1 MGKADLLVEVIKD
14 NVNTQTENGVD
25 IPKRGIDS
33 EARRSYIE
41 SVEVKT
47 KVNGLPFGLHTEE
60 TDEPS
65 GRDKRLT
72 KRQLMF
78 ASNVI
83 DGMTPVTAYM
93 SAFKCDHLTSATI
106 QSRVNDL
113 LADANITLLLQ
124 PLTQAKKELIIN
136 DDRMARRYVM
146 NEWFKHSEDLAVP
159 INIRLR
165 ALELMAKASGVF
177 ETRAEHVT
185 EAIDIDTLK
194 QELDKSIAL
203 IQR

>member
-1 MGKADLLVEVIKD
+1 MGKAELLVDVIKE
-14 NVNTQTENGVD
+14 NANTQTEDGVS
-25 IPKRGIDS
+25 IPKRGANS

-41 SVEVKT
+41 AVEVKT
-47 KVNGLPFGLHTEE
+47 KVNGLPFGLHMEE

-72 KRQLMF
+72 KRQLQF

-146 NEWFKHSEDLAVP
+146 NEWFKHSEDVSVP
-159 INIRLR
+159 VNIRLR

-177 ETRAEHVT
+177 DLRAEQVT

>member
-1 MGKADLLVEVIKD
+1 MGKAELLVEVIKD
-14 NVNTQTENGVD
+14 NVNTQPENGVD
-25 IPKRGIDS
+25 IPKRGKDP
-33 EARRSYIE
+33 EGRRTYIE

-72 KRQLMF
+72 KRQLQF

-83 DGMTPVTAYM
+83 DGMTPITAYM

-124 PLTQAKKELIIN
+124 PLTQAKKEMIIN

-146 NEWFKHSEDLAVP
+146 NEWFKHSEDVAVP
-159 INIRLR
+159 VNIRLR

-177 ETRAEHVT
+177 ETRAEQVT

>member
-1 MGKADLLVEVIKD
+1 MGKAELLVEVIK
-14 NVNTQTENGVD
+14 ENASIEVEDGAS
-25 IPKRGIDS
+25 IPKRGIDP
-33 EARRSYIE
+33 EGRRSYIE
-41 SVEVKT
+41 AVEVKT

-72 KRQLMF
+72 KRQLQF

-106 QSRVNDL
+106 QQRVNDL
-113 LADANITLLLQ
+113 LEDANITLLLQ
-124 PLTQAKKELIIN
+124 PLTQAKKEMIIN

-146 NEWFKHSEDLAVP
+146 NEWFKHSEDVSVP

-177 ETRAEHVT
+177 DTRAEQVT

>member
-1 MGKADLLVEVIKD
+1 MSKAELLADVIKD
-14 NVNTQTENGVD
+14 NVNTETQPDVD
-25 IPKRGIDS
+25 TVKRGTDS
-33 EARRSYIE
+33 EARRTYIE

-47 KVNGLPFGLHTEE
+47 KINGLPYGLHTEE

-72 KRQLMF
+72 RRQMQF

-83 DGMTPVTAYM
+83 DGMTPITGYM
-93 SAFKCDHLTSATI
+93 QAFKCDHLTSATI
-106 QSRVNDL
+106 QQRVNDL

-124 PLTQAKKELIIN
+124 PLTQAKKEMIIN

-146 NEWFKHSEDLAVP
+146 NEWFKHSEDISVP
-159 INIRLR
+159 INVRLR

-177 ETRAEHVT
+177 DTRAEQVT

-194 QELDKSIAL
+194 QELDKSLAL
-203 IQR
+203 IR

>member
-14 NVNTQTENGVD
+14 NVNTQPENGVD
-25 IPKRGIDS
+25 IPKRGIDP
-33 EARRSYIE
+33 EGRRSYIE

-146 NEWFKHSEDLAVP
+146 NEWFKHSEDVEVP

-177 ETRAEHVT
+177 ETRAEQVT

>member
-1 MGKADLLVEVIKD
+1 MSKAELLAEVIKE
-14 NVNTQTENGVD
+14 NANTQHENDVD
-25 IPKRGIDS
+25 IPKRGTDS
-33 EARRSYIE
+33 EARRTYIE
-41 SVEVKT
+41 SVGVKT
-47 KVNGLPFGLHTEE
+47 KINGLPFGIHTED

-72 KRQLMF
+72 KRQLHF

-83 DGMTPVTAYM
+83 DGMTPITAYM
-93 SAFKCDHLTSATI
+93 GAFKCDHLTSATI
-106 QSRVNDL
+106 QQRVNDL
-113 LADANITLLLQ
+113 LADPNITLLLQ
-124 PLTQAKKELIIN
+124 PLTQAKKEMIIN

-146 NEWFKHSEDLAVP
+146 NEWFKHSEDEAVP

-177 ETRAEHVT
+177 ETRAEQVT

>member
-1 MGKADLLVEVIKD
+1 MSKAELLVEVIK
-14 NVNTQTENGVD
+14 ENASIKEEDGAS

-41 SVEVKT
+41 AVEVKT

-72 KRQLMF
+72 KRQLQF

-106 QSRVNDL
+106 QQRVNDL
-113 LADANITLLLQ
+113 LEDANITLLLQ
-124 PLTQAKKELIIN
+124 PLTQAKKEMIIN

-146 NEWFKHSEDLAVP
+146 NEWFKHSEDVSVP

-177 ETRAEHVT
+177 DTRAEQVT

>member
-1 MGKADLLVEVIKD
+1 MSKAELLVEVIKE
-14 NVNTQTENGVD
+14 NANTQTEDGAS
-25 IPKRGIDS
+25 IPSRGKDP
-33 EARRSYIE
+33 EGRRSYIE

-47 KVNGLPFGLHTEE
+47 KVNGLPYGLHTEE

-72 KRQLMF
+72 KRQLHF

-83 DGMTPVTAYM
+83 DGMTPITAYM
-93 SAFKCDHLTSATI
+93 GAFKCDHLTSATI
-106 QSRVNDL
+106 QQRVNDL
-113 LADANITLLLQ
+113 LSDANITLLLQ
-124 PLTQAKKELIIN
+124 PLTQAKKEMIIN

-146 NEWFKHSEDLAVP
+146 NEWFKHSEDVSVP
-159 INIRLR
+159 INVRLR

-177 ETRAEHVT
+177 DNRAEQVT

>member
-1 MGKADLLVEVIKD
+1 MSKAELLVEVI
-14 NVNTQTENGVD
+14 NENANTQEEDGAS
-25 IPKRGIDS
+25 IPKRGADS
-33 EARRSYIE
+33 GARRSYIE

-47 KVNGLPFGLHTEE
+47 KVNGLPYGLHTEE

-72 KRQLMF
+72 KRQLAF

-106 QSRVNDL
+106 QQRVNDL
-113 LADANITLLLQ
+113 LSDANITLLLQ

-146 NEWFKHSEDLAVP
+146 NEWFKHSEDIAVP

-177 ETRAEHVT
+177 DTRAEQVT

-203 IQR
+203 IER

>member
-1 MGKADLLVEVIKD
+1 MSKAELLADVIKE
-14 NVNTQTENGVD
+14 NANTKNDDGANT
-25 IPKRGIDS
+25 IKRGANVED
-33 EARRSYIE
+33 RRSYIE
-41 SVEVKT
+41 SVPVKT
-47 KVNGLPFGLHTEE
+47 KVNGLPYGLHTEE

-72 KRQLMF
+72 KRQMAF

-106 QSRVNDL
+106 QQRVNDL

-124 PLTQAKKELIIN
+124 PLTQAKKELIIS
-136 DDRMARRYVM
+136 DDRMARRSVM
-146 NEWFKHSEDLAVP
+146 NEWFKHSEDVTVP
-159 INIRLR
+159 INVRLR

-177 ETRAEHVT
+177 DNRAEQVA
-185 EAIDIDTLK
+185 EAIDIESLK

-203 IQR
+203 TQR

>member
-1 MGKADLLVEVIKD
+1 MGKAELLVEVIK
-14 NVNTQTENGVD
+14 ENASIEVEDGAN
-25 IPKRGIDS
+25 IPKRGKDS

-47 KVNGLPFGLHTEE
+47 KVNGLPYGLHMEE

-72 KRQLMF
+72 KRQLHF

-93 SAFKCDHLTSATI
+93 GAFKCDHLTSASI
-106 QSRVNDL
+106 QQRVNDL
-113 LADANITLLLQ
+113 LEDANITLLLQ
-124 PLTQAKKELIIN
+124 PLTQAKKEMIIN

-146 NEWFKHSEDLAVP
+146 NEWFKHSEDVSVP
-159 INIRLR
+159 INVRLR

-177 ETRAEHVT
+177 ETRSEQVT

-194 QELDKSIAL
+194 LELDKSIAL

>member
-1 MGKADLLVEVIKD
+1 MGKAELLVEVI
-14 NVNTQTENGVD
+14 NENANTQEEDGAS

-47 KVNGLPFGLHTEE
+47 KVNGLPFGLHMEE

-72 KRQLMF
+72 KRQLAF

-83 DGMTPVTAYM
+83 DGMTPITAYM
-93 SAFKCDHLTSATI
+93 GAFKCDHLTSATI

-113 LADANITLLLQ
+113 LSDANITLLLQ
-124 PLTQAKKELIIN
+124 PLTQAKKEMIIN

-146 NEWFKHSEDLAVP
+146 NEWFKHSEDIAVP

-177 ETRAEHVT
+177 DTRAEQVT

>member
-1 MGKADLLVEVIKD
+1 MGKAELLADVIKE
-14 NVNTQTENGVD
+14 NVNTQPENDVD
-25 IPKRGIDS
+25 IPKRGKDP
-33 EARRSYIE
+33 EGRRSYIE

-47 KVNGLPFGLHTEE
+47 KINGLPHGIHMEE

-72 KRQLMF
+72 KRQLAF

-83 DGMTPVTAYM
+83 DGMTPITAYM
-93 SAFKCDHLTSATI
+93 GAFKCDHLTSATI

-113 LADANITLLLQ
+113 LADSNITLLLQ
-124 PLTQAKKELIIN
+124 PLTQAKKEMIIN

-146 NEWFKHSEDLAVP
+146 NEWFKHSEDVAVP
-159 INIRLR
+159 INVRLR

-177 ETRAEHVT
+177 DARAEQVT

>member
-1 MGKADLLVEVIKD
+1 MSKAELLVEVIKE
-14 NVNTQTENGVD
+14 NANTQEENGAS
-25 IPKRGIDS
+25 IPKRGKDS
-33 EARRSYIE
+33 GARRSYIE

-47 KVNGLPFGLHTEE
+47 KVNGLPYGLHTED

-106 QSRVNDL
+106 QQRVNDL
-113 LADANITLLLQ
+113 LEDANITLLLQ
-124 PLTQAKKELIIN
+124 PLTQAKKEMIIN

-146 NEWFKHSEDLAVP
+146 NEWFKHSEDIAVP

-177 ETRAEHVT
+177 DTRAEQIT

-203 IQR
+203 IGK

>member
-1 MGKADLLVEVIKD
+1 MSKAELLADVIKE
-14 NVNTQTENGVD
+14 NVNTQPENDVD
-25 IPKRGIDS
+25 IPKRGKDS

-47 KVNGLPFGLHTEE
+47 KSNGLPYGLHTEE

-72 KRQLMF
+72 KRQLNF

-83 DGMTPVTAYM
+83 DGMTPITAYM
-93 SAFKCDHLTSATI
+93 GAFKCDHLTSATI
-106 QSRVNDL
+106 QQRVNDL

-124 PLTQAKKELIIN
+124 PLTQAKKEMIIN

-146 NEWFKHSEDLAVP
+146 NEWFKHSEDIAVP
-159 INIRLR
+159 INVRLR

-177 ETRAEHVT
+177 ETRAEQVT

-203 IQR
+203 IGK

>member
-1 MGKADLLVEVIKD
+1 MSKAELLADVIKE
-14 NVNTQTENGVD
+14 NINTQDKPDVD
-25 IPKRGIDS
+25 TIKRGVNVED
-33 EARRSYIE
+33 RRSYIE
-41 SVEVKT
+41 SIEVKT
-47 KVNGLPFGLHTEE
+47 KVNGLPYGLHTEE

-72 KRQLMF
+72 KRQMAF
-78 ASNVI
+78 ASNII
-83 DGMTPVTAYM
+83 DGMTPLTAYM
-93 SAFKCDHLTSATI
+93 GAFKCDHLTSATI
-106 QSRVNDL
+106 QARVNDL

-124 PLTQAKKELIIN
+124 PLTQAKKEMIIN

-146 NEWFKHSEDLAVP
+146 NEWFKHSEDVSVP
-159 INIRLR
+159 INVRLR

-177 ETRAEHVT
+177 DLRAEQVT

>member
-1 MGKADLLVEVIKD
+1 MSKAKLLVEVIEENANTKNNEDANTSERGKD
-14 NVNTQTENGVD
+14 PEG
-25 IPKRGIDS
+25 
-33 EARRSYIE
+33 RRSYIE
-41 SVEVKT
+41 SIEVKT
-47 KVNGLPFGLHTEE
+47 KVNGLPYGIHSEE

-72 KRQLMF
+72 KRQMHF

-93 SAFKCDHLTSATI
+93 GAFKCDHLTSATI
-106 QSRVNDL
+106 HQRVNDL

-124 PLTQAKKELIIN
+124 PLTQAKKEQIIN

-146 NEWFKHSEDLAVP
+146 NEWFKHSEDVSAP
-159 INIRLR
+159 ANIRLR

-177 ETRAEHVT
+177 DSRAENIV
-185 EAIDIDTLK
+185 EAVDIDSLK
-194 QELDKSIAL
+194 LELDKSLAL
-203 IQR
+203 IGR

>member
-1 MGKADLLVEVIKD
+1 MSKAELLADVIRE
-14 NVNTQTENGVD
+14 NVNTNNESDIN
-25 IPKRGIDS
+25 IPKRGQDS

-47 KVNGLPFGLHTEE
+47 KNNGLPYGLHTEE

-72 KRQLMF
+72 KRQMNF

-93 SAFKCDHLTSATI
+93 NAFKCDHLTSATI
-106 QSRVNDL
+106 QQRVNDL
-113 LADANITLLLQ
+113 LADSNITLLLQ
-124 PLTQAKKELIIN
+124 PLTQAKKEMIIN

-146 NEWFKHSEDLAVP
+146 NEWFKHSEDVSAP
-159 INIRLR
+159 INIRIR

-177 ETRAEHVT
+177 DTRAEQVT
-185 EAIDIDTLK
+185 EAIDIDSLK
-194 QELDKSIAL
+194 QELDKSLAL
-203 IQR
+203 IR

>member
-1 MGKADLLVEVIKD
+1 MGKAELLADVIKN
-14 NVNTQTENGVD
+14 NVNTQNDGDVD
-25 IPKRGIDS
+25 TTKRGNNVED
-33 EARRSYIE
+33 RRSYIE

-47 KVNGLPFGLHTEE
+47 KVNGLPYGLHTEE

-72 KRQLMF
+72 KRQMAF

-93 SAFKCDHLTSATI
+93 SAFKCDHLTSAII
-106 QSRVNDL
+106 QQRVNDL
-113 LADANITLLLQ
+113 LADPNITLLLQ

-146 NEWFKHSEDLAVP
+146 NEWFKHSEDVTVP

-177 ETRAEHVT
+177 DVRAEQVT
-185 EAIDIDTLK
+185 EAIDIDSLK